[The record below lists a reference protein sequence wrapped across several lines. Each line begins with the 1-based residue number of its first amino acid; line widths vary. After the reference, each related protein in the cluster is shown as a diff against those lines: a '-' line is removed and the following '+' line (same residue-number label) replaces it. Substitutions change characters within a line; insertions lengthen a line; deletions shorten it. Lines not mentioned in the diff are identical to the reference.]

1 MVYRDG
7 IGTSEKARGRRRRKG
22 RRVRRR
28 RGVASVFRLAGAL
41 GFCAV
46 FALGMGTLRRLVCA
60 EAVGLVTTVVPIV
73 SAGDVGLIQTGGAPL
88 EGGGEAPVEADH
100 DAGGGYDFSAPVPES
115 DPAADSY
122 FDDAVFIGDSRTE
135 GLFLNTGLYNTGA
148 ISYAYKGLMVD
159 TVFTKPCIKRDG
171 QMLSVAEVLRS
182 TEFAKV
188 YIMLGL
194 NETGWVYSQVFQ
206 EKYGELIDSIRE
218 IDPEAVIYVQGIM
231 PVSEEVSAT
240 HGYITNSRIDEFNGL
255 LRELAEEKQVY
266 YVDTGS
272 AVASEDGSLPE
283 GAAADGIHLN
293 KDYCEKWFDYLKI
306 HTAAQ

>member
-1 MVYRDG
+1 MAYRDC
-7 IGTSEKARGRRRRKG
+7 IGTSKGARGRRRKG

-28 RGVASVFRLAGAL
+28 RGAAQVLRLVGAL
-41 GFCAV
+41 GFCVV
-46 FALGMGTLRRLVCA
+46 FALGMGPLRRLVCA
-60 EAVGLVTTVVPIV
+60 EAAGPVLPVVPIV
-73 SAGDVGLIQTGGAPL
+73 SAEDVGLIRVDGALL
-88 EGGGEAPVEADH
+88 EGEAPVEADY

-135 GLFLNTGLYNTGA
+135 GLFLNTGLYHTGA
-148 ISYAYKGLMVD
+148 VSYAYKGMMVD
-159 TVFTKPCIKRDG
+159 MVFTKPCIKRDG
-171 QMLSVAEVLRS
+171 QKLSVAEALQS

-218 IDPEAVIYVQGIM
+218 INPKAVIYIQGIM

-240 HGYITNSRIDEFNGL
+240 HDYITNSRIDAFNGL

-266 YVDTGS
+266 YMDTGS

-283 GAAADGIHLN
+283 GAAADGVHLN
-293 KDYCEKWFDYLKI
+293 KDYCEKWFDYLKT
-306 HTAAQ
+306 HTAAR